1 MKVEGG
7 EVGIKVEGEASWN
20 LDACTITDSRVSFLF
35 SFDGLYWPPQIG
47 LEVTG
52 RSKGR
57 MSNTLVEGCSVGIDV
72 VTGARVDILSGS
84 RSRKLHSC
92 FMQHYI

>member
-1 MKVEGG
+1 M
-7 EVGIKVEGEASWN
+7 GIKVEGEASWN
-20 LDACTITDSRVSFLF
+20 LEACTITDSRVRFCF
-35 SFDGLYWPPQIG
+35 SFDSLDSSPQIG

-72 VTGARVDILSGS
+72 VAGARVDILSGS
-84 RSRKLHSC
+84 RSKQLQSC
-92 FMQHYI
+92 IMQHYTR

>member
-1 MKVEGG
+1 MLAPSLTAGFVF
-7 EVGIKVEGEASWN
+7 AS
-20 LDACTITDSRVSFLF
+20 LDSLDSPL
-35 SFDGLYWPPQIG
+35 QIG
-47 LEVTG
+47 LEVTE

-84 RSRKLHSC
+84 RSQKLQSC
-92 FMQHYI
+92 LMQHLITLL

>member
-1 MKVEGG
+1 MERWGSRSRGRPLGTLRLAPSLTAGFVFD
-7 EVGIKVEGEASWN
+7 S
-20 LDACTITDSRVSFLF
+20 LD
-35 SFDGLYWPPQIG
+35 SFDSSPQIG

-72 VTGARVDILSGS
+72 ASGARVDISSGS
-84 RSRKLHSC
+84 RSQILSRC
-92 FMQHYI
+92 IMQHYI